1 MLHKLEH
8 DGLKADLASV
18 TALLS
23 SMSEEDDPIGYSQ
36 FLSRREK
43 LEQALRA
50 LGDVAER
57 SGKVALLFGGRP
69 NFTYSIKTPN
79 SWGARIARTLL
90 YQSLL
95 LKPLIVMRLGC
106 SSPCARGAPR

>member
-18 TALLS
+18 NALLS
-23 SMSEEDDPIGYSQ
+23 GMSEEDDPIGYSQ
-36 FLSRREK
+36 FISRREEI
-43 LEQALRA
+43 EQALRA

-69 NFTYSIKTPN
+69 V
-79 SWGARIARTLL
+79 WG
-90 YQSLL
+90 S
-95 LKPLIVMRLGC
+95 
-106 SSPCARGAPR
+106 RGQD